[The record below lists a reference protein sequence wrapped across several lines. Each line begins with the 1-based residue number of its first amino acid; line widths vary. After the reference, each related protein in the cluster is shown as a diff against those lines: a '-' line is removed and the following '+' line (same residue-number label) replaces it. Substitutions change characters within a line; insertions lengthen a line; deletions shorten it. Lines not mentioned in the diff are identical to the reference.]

1 MKGMKE
7 GIRQEEKKRSS
18 RPSRDGQ
25 ESGCMCEGFSS
36 SVLTGEEKEN
46 GQKDTSSFEGG
57 ILMKS
62 WGKVLVLVAVA
73 LMAFSV
79 TAMAAPKTWVVGF
92 SQIGSESE
100 WRTAD
105 TISVQNAFNDDPSF
119 ILIYSDAQQKQEN
132 QIKALRSFIA
142 RKVNCI
148 VFTALVETGYGP
160 VLAEAKKAKIPVIM
174 IDRDVAKEDQ
184 GLRLTIMGSD
194 FVKEGE
200 NTAKWLATY
209 LKKIG
214 KDDGTTPVK
223 IVELQG
229 TTGSAP
235 AIDRKTGFATI
246 MKQHPN
252 WVMTRS
258 QTGNFTSDEG
268 KAVMEA
274 FLKADTDIN
283 VLFAHNDQMALGA
296 IQAIKEAGLQPGKDI
311 VIVSIDG
318 VKGAF
323 EAMVA
328 GELNASIECS
338 PLLGPQAVQAVTDL
352 RAGKKLPGRIWT
364 IEGIFDETNAAAA
377 LPSRQY

>member
-1 MKGMKE
+1 MKK
-7 GIRQEEKKRSS
+7 
-18 RPSRDGQ
+18 
-25 ESGCMCEGFSS
+25 
-36 SVLTGEEKEN
+36 
-46 GQKDTSSFEGG
+46 
-57 ILMKS
+57 
-62 WGKVLVLVAVA
+62 WGKVFVVFAVVMLLA
-73 LMAFSV
+73 SAAAF
-79 TAMAAPKTWVVGF
+79 AAPKTWIVGF

-119 ILIYSDAQQKQEN
+119 ILIYSDAQQRQEN

-160 VLAEAKKAKIPVIM
+160 VLAEAQKAKIPVIM
-174 IDRDVAKEDQ
+174 IDRDVQEADRKY
-184 GLRLTIMGSD
+184 RLTIMGSD

-200 NTAKWLATY
+200 KAGTWLADY
-209 LKKIG
+209 MKKIG
-214 KDDGTTPVK
+214 KDDGTK
-223 IVELQG
+223 QINIVELQG

-235 AIDRKTGFATI
+235 AIDRKVGFANI
-246 MKQHPN
+246 MAKHPN
-252 WVMTRS
+252 WKITRS
-258 QTGNFTSDEG
+258 QTGNFTSTEG

-274 FLKADTDIN
+274 FLKADTNID
-283 VLFAHNDQMALGA
+283 VLYAHNDQMALGA
-296 IQAIKEAGLQPGKDI
+296 IQAIKEAGLKPGKDI
-311 VIVSIDG
+311 IIVGVDA

-328 GELNASIECS
+328 GEMNASIECS
-338 PLLGPQAVQAVTDL
+338 PLLGPQAVQAVRDL
-352 RAGKKLPGRIWT
+352 RDGKKLPARIYT

>member
-1 MKGMKE
+1 MKTQIRLLRRVSMKNW
-7 GIRQEEKKRSS
+7 KRVVVLL
-18 RPSRDGQ
+18 PA
-25 ESGCMCEGFSS
+25 MLLIFSA
-36 SVLTGEEKEN
+36 SV
-46 GQKDTSSFEGG
+46 F
-57 ILMKS
+57 
-62 WGKVLVLVAVA
+62 
-73 LMAFSV
+73 
-79 TAMAAPKTWVVGF
+79 AAPPKTWVVGF

-105 TISVQNAFNDDPSF
+105 TISVQNAFNDDQSF

-142 RKVNCI
+142 RKVDCI

-160 VLAEAKKAKIPVIM
+160 VLQEAKRAGIPVIM
-174 IDRDVAKEDQ
+174 IDRDVAAADRS
-184 GLRLTIMGSD
+184 LRLTIMGSD

-200 NTAKWLATY
+200 KAGLWLADY
-209 LKKIG
+209 LKAKG
-214 KDDGTTPVK
+214 MDDGTKPIN

-235 AIDRKTGFATI
+235 AIERKTGFANI

-252 WVMTRS
+252 WEITRS
-258 QTGNFTSDEG
+258 QTGNFTSSEG

-274 FLKADTDIN
+274 FLKADKGIQ
-283 VLFAHNDQMALGA
+283 VLYAHNDQMALGA
-296 IQAIKEAGLQPGKDI
+296 IQAIKEAGLKPGKDI
-311 VIVSIDG
+311 IIIGVDG

-323 EAMVA
+323 EAIVA
-328 GELNASIECS
+328 GEMNCTVECS

-352 RAGKKLPGRIWT
+352 RDGKKLPARIYT
-364 IEGIFDETNAAAA
+364 IEGLFDATNAAAA

>member
-1 MKGMKE
+1 
-7 GIRQEEKKRSS
+7 
-18 RPSRDGQ
+18 
-25 ESGCMCEGFSS
+25 
-36 SVLTGEEKEN
+36 
-46 GQKDTSSFEGG
+46 
-57 ILMKS
+57 MKS
-62 WGKVLVLVAVA
+62 WGKVLVILTATM
-73 LMAFSV
+73 LLFSV
-79 TAMAAPKTWVVGF
+79 AAFAAPKVWVVGF

-142 RKVNCI
+142 RKVDAI
-148 VFTALVETGYGP
+148 LFTALVETGYGP
-160 VLAEAKKAKIPVIM
+160 VLQEAKNAKIPVVM

-184 GLRLTIMGSD
+184 GLRMTIMGSD

-200 NTAKWLATY
+200 KAGTWLADY
-209 LKKIG
+209 LKKNSM
-214 KDDGTTPVK
+214 DDGMK
-223 IVELQG
+223 QINIVELQG

-235 AIDRKTGFATI
+235 AIDRKTGFANI
-246 MKQHPN
+246 MKDHKN
-252 WVMTRS
+252 WVITRS
-258 QTGNFTSDEG
+258 QTGNFTTSEG

-274 FLKADTDIN
+274 FLKADKNIQ
-283 VLFAHNDQMALGA
+283 VLYAHNDGMALGA
-296 IQAIKEAGLQPGKDI
+296 EQAIKEAGLQPGKDI
-311 VIVSIDG
+311 IVIGVDG

-328 GELNASIECS
+328 GEQNVSVECS
-338 PLLGPQAVQAVTDL
+338 PLLGPQAVQALRDL

-364 IEGIFDETNAAAA
+364 IESVYDQTNAAAA

>member
-1 MKGMKE
+1 MKK
-7 GIRQEEKKRSS
+7 
-18 RPSRDGQ
+18 
-25 ESGCMCEGFSS
+25 
-36 SVLTGEEKEN
+36 
-46 GQKDTSSFEGG
+46 
-57 ILMKS
+57 ILIVMVAMM
-62 WGKVLVLVAVA
+62 VLVSA
-73 LMAFSV
+73 
-79 TAMAAPKTWVVGF
+79 TAIAAPKQWVVGF

-105 TISVQNAFNDDPSF
+105 TVSVQNAFLEDPSF
-119 ILIYSDAQQKQEN
+119 TLIYSDAQQKQEN
-132 QIKALRSFIA
+132 QIKALRSFIQ

-160 VLAEAKKAKIPVIM
+160 VLQEAQKAKIPVIM
-174 IDRDVAKEDQ
+174 IDRDVQKADQ

-200 NTAKWLATY
+200 KAGDWLDAY

-214 KDDGTTPVK
+214 KDKDQIN

-235 AIDRKTGFATI
+235 AIDRKTGFANVLA
-246 MKQHPN
+246 KHSN
-252 WVMTRS
+252 WKITRS
-258 QTGNFTSDEG
+258 QTGNFTTSEG

-274 FLKADTDIN
+274 FLKADTNIQ
-283 VLFAHNDQMALGA
+283 VLYAHNDGMALGA

-311 VIVSIDG
+311 IVIGVDA

-323 EAMVA
+323 EAIVA
-328 GELNASIECS
+328 GEMNCTVECS
-338 PLLGPQAVQAVTDL
+338 PLLGPQAVQAVADL
-352 RAGKKLPGRIWT
+352 RAGKKLPARIWT
-364 IEGIFDETNAAAA
+364 IEGIFDETNAKAA